1 MNVKLTWTPGSGATT
16 QTIEYRVVGA
26 SSWTVLTTTLSISV
40 SSYVVTGLA
49 SDTSYQ
55 FRVITNC
62 TGNPNIAITLSG
74 NCPAPVIQSYTLSMP
89 SID

>member
-1 MNVKLTWTPGSGATT
+1 MNAKLTWTPGSGGTT

-49 SDTSYQ
+49 SDTSYE
-55 FRVITNC
+55 FKVTTNC
-62 TGNPNIAITLSG
+62 TGNPNITVTLAGS
-74 NCPAPVIQSYTLSMP
+74 CPAPVIQSYTLSLP
-89 SID
+89 SDA